1 MGRKEYIATCYSDL
15 VKDIIKIRL
24 HICRNWKKKD
34 CPREEEED
42 MKCPNQEEDNSKKST
57 VRTGVAYKREDRRE
71 QKKKSIQQQRENSK
85 NKSKK
90 EA

>member
-34 CPREEEED
+34 CPREEED

-71 QKKKSIQQQRENSK
+71 QKKKSIQ
-85 NKSKK
+85 
-90 EA
+90 

>member
-1 MGRKEYIATCYSDL
+1 MQELKEKGLSKGR
-15 VKDIIKIRL
+15 R
-24 HICRNWKKKD
+24 RG
-34 CPREEEED
+34 

-71 QKKKSIQQQRENSK
+71 QKKKMQEQREKNK